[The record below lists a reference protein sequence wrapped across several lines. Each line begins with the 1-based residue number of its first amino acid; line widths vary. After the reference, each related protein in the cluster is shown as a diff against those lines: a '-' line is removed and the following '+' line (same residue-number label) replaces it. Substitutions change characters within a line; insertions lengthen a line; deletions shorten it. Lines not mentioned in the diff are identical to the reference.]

1 MQTPERSPS
10 PVNPSDEFLEFPPPQ
25 ALPFPP
31 GVYTLLPLVDK
42 ADNGDLP
49 HGPWE
54 ATDLRKRWE
63 QHVEK
68 EKLKGADGNGGFV
81 HHSEAYDSS
90 AVDDDED
97 EEEQEGEQSSAAKL
111 ESEFIVPFFVQVPE
125 YSAPPPAT
133 TPTTPRRRS
142 SASRSASFT
151 PMTTIPSLRPS
162 SPTSSNP
169 TPQLSS
175 RSDPSI
181 AASQPVGFLRPAI
194 VLALLEDN
202 QKMINMNLQPVW
214 KFLPP
219 VSFEKIER
227 RPSYGSK
234 SGSRRHSI
242 KSLTSKPTVDSPT
255 SEEPPT
261 LAQEHSLPFS
271 EIVNSLRALELGRPG
286 SSASSH
292 CGIWAV
298 GFADWINGSGEA
310 FGLRNEH
317 LDRVVRGWKMSGQY
331 MDQLAGWRD
340 EVYNI
345 YGPGPKFSTEEN
357 PLPGSNVA
365 FRLERAA
372 CSLFG
377 VTTFGVH
384 CTAYVDKD
392 GEELKIWV
400 PRRSATKAT
409 QVSVLLE
416 RFSLGLPA
424 HDPYFSTD
432 TRWPSCFDNTV
443 AGGITAGDLPRQS
456 ILREFSEEAS
466 LPPQTV
472 SPLLRQAG
480 VITYVYRQRV
490 GWLQPEV
497 QYVYDVKLPS
507 DNIVKP
513 TTNPADG
520 EVESFEL
527 MGLEQVVQKL
537 VDGEFKPNCALVL
550 IDFFIRHGLLTAEND
565 VRYLEVSRRIHR
577 ELGLPGP
584 V

>member
-10 PVNPSDEFLEFPPPQ
+10 PANSADDLLDFPSPPT
-25 ALPFPP
+25 LPFPP
-31 GVYTLLPLVDK
+31 GSYTLLPLVDK
-42 ADNGDLP
+42 ADNGEIP
-49 HGPWE
+49 RGPWE
-54 ATDLRKRWE
+54 ATDLKKRWE

-68 EKLKGADGNGGFV
+68 EKARHLAHIDSLSNPV
-81 HHSEAYDSS
+81 ESHLDSS
-90 AVDDDED
+90 AVDDDDED
-97 EEEQEGEQSSAAKL
+97 VGGESASLADRL
-111 ESEFIVPFFVQVPE
+111 DREFVVPFFVRLPD
-125 YSAPPPAT
+125 YSPPPPPSTSA
-133 TPTTPRRRS
+133 TPRRRS
-142 SASRSASFT
+142 SSTRSSSFT
-151 PMTTIPSLRPS
+151 PMTPIPSLRPS
-162 SPTSSNP
+162 SPTSSHP
-169 TPQLSS
+169 TPQVSS
-175 RSDPSI
+175 RADSSLPP
-181 AASQPVGFLRPAI
+181 SQPVGFLRPQI

-202 QKMINMNLQPVW
+202 QKLVDMNLQPVW

-219 VSFEKIER
+219 VSYDKKER

-234 SGSRRHSI
+234 PGSRRHSI
-242 KSLTSKPTVDSPT
+242 KSLTPKPDVLGSNLT
-255 SEEPPT
+255 EEPLSSSTPSN
-261 LAQEHSLPFS
+261 ARDDNSLSFS
-271 EIVNSLRALELGRPG
+271 EIVSSLRALEMGQQPNG
-286 SSASSH
+286 SSSLAH
-292 CGIWAV
+292 GIWAV
-298 GFADWINGSGEA
+298 GFSDSINESGDA
-310 FGLRNEH
+310 FEQRNEH
-317 LDRVVRGWKMSGQY
+317 LDRVSRGWKMSGQF

-345 YGPGPKFSTEEN
+345 YGPAPKFSAEEN

-384 CTAYVDKD
+384 CTAYVEEE
-392 GEELKIWV
+392 GQELKIWV

-409 QVSVLLE
+409 
-416 RFSLGLPA
+416 
-424 HDPYFSTD
+424 
-432 TRWPSCFDNTV
+432 WPSYLDNTV

-466 LPPQTV
+466 LPPRVV
-472 SPLLRQAG
+472 SPLLRQTG
-480 VITYVYRQRV
+480 VITYVYRQTL

-497 QYVYDVKLPS
+497 QYVYELKLPS
-507 DNIVKP
+507 DGTIKP

-527 MGLEQVVQKL
+527 MGLERVVQKL
-537 VDGEFKPNCALVL
+537 VDGKFKANCALVL

-565 VRYLEVSRRIHR
+565 VRFLEVAGRIHR